1 MVTDADLAKKIT
13 DMLNAAAT
21 AVSAPFKFQ
30 IYPNMGDFQAAIE
43 SPTRSELPTPIINGT
58 LTCTSSQIVP
68 LQNVKSYTVTQLL
81 NIVAPSSPKCPQ
93 EGIEEVMAAIR
104 YFVEANAG
112 LAQSIKDEDGNTYAS
127 VFAPQL
133 PSVGQLSQDIGFW
146 YIPVTLFLSWQFIEG
161 GVISNEIGLTIN
173 GTPAIITSGAAKR
186 TRIAQTAPRGTN
198 AETGTTSTDSEEME
212 TVIGQQGLTIQAVVP
227 YTTDGVGATLVAD
240 LFLGTLDTT
249 YTVEYSDGVVKTAAG
264 ENPSWLMVATEISLS
279 IVAGTVA
286 SVNVTLVVAASDVY
300 GTTEG

>member
-58 LTCTSSQIVP
+58 LTCISSQIAP

-173 GTPAIITSGAAKR
+173 GTPVIITSGAAKR
-186 TRIAQTAPRGTN
+186 TRIADTSPREG
-198 AETGTTSTDSEEME
+198 SEEMT

-300 GTTEG
+300 GTTER